1 MKLSNR
7 QKLRLGLA
15 IMCVPLIFLW
25 VFNPGCTVMQRVL
38 GIGGN
43 ALLLLSVLLSY
54 SDAKKHPEN
63 DR

>member
-1 MKLSNR
+1 MKLSYR

-15 IMCVPLIFLW
+15 IMCVPLILFW
-25 VFNPGCTVMQRVL
+25 VFNPECTLLQRTL

-43 ALLLLSVLLSY
+43 VLLLFSVLFSY
-54 SDAKKHPEN
+54 FDVKKHPEN